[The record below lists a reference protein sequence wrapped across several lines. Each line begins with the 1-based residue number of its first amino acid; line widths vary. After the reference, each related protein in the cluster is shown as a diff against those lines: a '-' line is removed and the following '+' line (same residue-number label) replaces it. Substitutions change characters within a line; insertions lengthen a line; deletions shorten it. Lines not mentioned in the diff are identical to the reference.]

1 MSKSFLKPLPND
13 SKKGFKGLWETFMP
27 FFKALRN
34 GAKKIR
40 SYPSSF
46 RNTFRELDNYCMTPT
61 AMLNFKETCRSD
73 FQKNLLHTRKH
84 RNMVILIQI

>member
-1 MSKSFLKPLPND
+1 MSKSFLKPLLND

-46 RNTFRELDNYCMTPT
+46 RNTFRKLDNYCEYDTYDN
-61 AMLNFKETCRSD
+61 AK
-73 FQKNLLHTRKH
+73 FQRNLLARFPEK
-84 RNMVILIQI
+84 LAPYP